1 MGQTCRLLQIDL
13 TRGTYDVSNIE
24 DSDINIG
31 GRSYASEF
39 LFNQI
44 KPEVGPLEPEN
55 MLIFSTGS
63 MTGTL
68 FPASSRLLITTKSA
82 ITGGYGATNVGGFL
96 APEIKYSGFDHI
108 AIKGSA
114 EKPVYLAILE
124 GKVQIKSAEHLWG
137 KTTWETE
144 DLIRKELRNPNIRI
158 ASIGQGGENKC
169 KSACIIVDKGR
180 AAAWA
185 GCGAIMGSKNLK
197 AIAVKGDGK
206 VRVAHPDLFLE
217 EVRNAWNV
225 IHNSKPM
232 QQVTRYGTIGVS
244 GGDGLLT
251 GRPQGVKNLSDGQW
265 DGFKTSGLKD
275 VVFRE
280 KFPGPYYACFGCP
293 TPCSQSFGVPNSVD
307 SQDRCL
313 AIHSNHIR
321 GFGSNLDIDKPE
333 MILRASSLV
342 SQYGLN
348 VDEVSATIAW
358 AFEAW
363 EKGIINKEDTGGLVL
378 GWGQG
383 DSFLE
388 LIRQMAHRE
397 GFGDVLAD
405 GVAEASKRIGRGAEE
420 LAVTIKNAGINERG
434 LREYIGWALGV
445 ATSVRGGGHLNGAPL
460 SENRSKPRELSKKLY
475 GIETAFESSSYSEKE
490 KLVTQFNYLKVV
502 IDSLGTCW
510 FHSICYDDNF
520 YKHEEFAR
528 AYNALTGKSLSKDD
542 LIKIGERTLNI
553 EKAFNVLHAGFRR
566 EDDILPR
573 RFYEDPVSFGQFKGA
588 TLDYDKWDALIS
600 RFYKLQGWDEETG
613 WQTLSGLKRLG
624 LNDVAKALDARGRLI
639 K

>member
-1 MGQTCRLLQIDL
+1 MGRVCRILQIDL
-13 TRGTYDVSNIE
+13 TRGVCDKVEIE
-24 DSDINIG
+24 ETANNIG
-31 GRSYASEF
+31 GRSYASEL
-39 LFNQI
+39 LFKEV
-44 KPEVGPLEPEN
+44 KPQANPLGPEN
-55 MLIFSTGS
+55 LLIFSTGS

-82 ITGGYGATNVGGFL
+82 ITGGYGGTNVGGFF

-108 AIKGSA
+108 VIKGAA

-124 GKVQIKSAEHLWG
+124 GKAELKNAGHLWG
-137 KTTWETE
+137 KTTWEAE
-144 DLIRKELRNPNIRI
+144 DLIREELGNPDVRI
-158 ASIGQGGENKC
+158 ASIGQGGENQC

-197 AIAVKGDGK
+197 ASAVKGNGK
-206 VRVAHPDLFLE
+206 VDVAEPELFME
-217 EVRNAWNV
+217 EVRNAWEV

-232 QQVTRYGTIGVS
+232 RQITRYGTIGVS

-275 VVFRE
+275 VIFRE
-280 KFPGPYYACFGCP
+280 RFPGPYYACFGCP
-293 TPCSQSFGVPNSVD
+293 TPCSQSFGIPNSGD
-307 SQDRCL
+307 SQDKSL

-333 MILRASSLV
+333 VIIKASSLV

-363 EKGIINKEDTGGLVL
+363 EKGIINKEDTGGLIL

-383 DSFLE
+383 DALLE
-388 LIRQMAHRE
+388 LIRQMAYRE

-405 GVAEASKRIGRGAEE
+405 GVAEACRRIGRGAEE
-420 LAVTIKNAGINERG
+420 LAVEIKGAGINERG

-460 SENRSKPRELSKKLY
+460 SENRSKSRELSKKLY
-475 GIETAFESSSYSEKE
+475 GIETAFESSSYEEKE
-490 KLVTQFNYLKVV
+490 KLVTQFNYLKVI

-510 FHSICYDDNF
+510 FHSICYDDSF
-520 YKHEEFAR
+520 YKQEEFAR
-528 AYNALTGKSLSKDD
+528 AYNALTGRSLSEED
-542 LIKIGERTLNI
+542 LDKIGERTLNI
-553 EKAFNVLHAGFRR
+553 EKAFNVLHAGFGR
-566 EDDILPR
+566 EDDILPK

-600 RFYKLQGWDEETG
+600 KFYALQGWDEKTG
-613 WQTLSGLKRLG
+613 WQTLAGLNKLGLK
-624 LNDVAKALDARGRLI
+624 DVAKELDAYGRLI